1 MLPVERTPQPFAET
15 RVRTRPEGVYRQG
28 YLAVTNPSHAKKE
41 AKPMDY
47 EAARNHVKAC
57 RAQFRALRPYSPE
70 WERANVALEAAE
82 VELDQMER
90 RRLAVNQNAAA

>member
-1 MLPVERTPQPFAET
+1 
-15 RVRTRPEGVYRQG
+15 
-28 YLAVTNPSHAKKE
+28 
-41 AKPMDY
+41 MDY

-57 RAQFRALRPYSPE
+57 RAQLHALRPYSPE